1 MVLGSTEAS
10 GETRSAMRAKNG
22 RRETR
27 RFLTCGMAVNISGLS
42 AIVRI
47 EAATTMLIVPGVAIP
62 SAMPWPQ
69 RMKENSPSCETQAP
83 MTRAVSSGQ
92 PRSNTSAA
100 VTLLVMHMMMSITAI
115 TAQGSFTK
123 TYGSSMRPTEMK
135 NSTENASCNGRQLRA
150 ARCAKLDS
158 RITMPAKKAPR
169 A

>member
-1 MVLGSTEAS
+1 
-10 GETRSAMRAKNG
+10 
-22 RRETR
+22 
-27 RFLTCGMAVNISGLS
+27 
-42 AIVRI
+42 
-47 EAATTMLIVPGVAIP
+47 
-62 SAMPWPQ
+62 
-69 RMKENSPSCETQAP
+69 

-92 PRSNTSAA
+92 PRSSTSAA
-100 VTLLVMHMMMSITAI
+100 VTLLVMHMIMSITAI

-135 NSTENASCNGRQLRA
+135 NSTENASCSGRQLRA